1 MATEKKK
8 TVVAELTDLLSRSTI
23 AILTVPTGMTVA
35 DMTELRKKLR
45 EVGVEFHVVKNTL
58 ARIASRQAGKE
69 ALGKLLAGPTA
80 ILFGYGDQ
88 VEPARTLLEY
98 GRTAKLD
105 IRIKGGI
112 MEERLLSGEDVR
124 LLARLPA
131 REVLLAQLLGGLQ
144 SPISGLVW
152 VLKGNT
158 VGLVNVLEA
167 RRKQLEEAAA
177 ALGPSEEIPS
187 APQAN

>member
-8 TVVAELTDLLSRSTI
+8 GVVAELTDLLSRSTI

-69 ALGKLLAGPTA
+69 ALDKFLAGPTA
-80 ILFGYGDQ
+80 IVFGYGDH
-88 VEPARTLLEY
+88 VEPAKALLEY
-98 GRTAKLD
+98 GRAAKLD
-105 IRIKGGI
+105 VRIKGGI
-112 MEERLLSGEDVR
+112 LDQRLLSAEDIRR
-124 LLARLPA
+124 LAQLPG
-131 REVLLAQLLGGLQ
+131 RNVLLAQLLAGLQ
-144 SPISGLVW
+144 APITGLVW
-152 VLKGNT
+152 VLKGNMA
-158 VGLVNVLEA
+158 GLLNVLEA

-177 ALGPSEEIPS
+177 
-187 APQAN
+187 